1 MNMEIAIYV
10 DNPKD
15 LTAANAL
22 AASFTPNGEKSSLQ
36 IVNLMDSMDDGVP
49 AEVIQAM
56 LSKKAD
62 TFPLTSVG
70 GQPVVYGRLPSTGD
84 LEQLLHDAATAPG
97 DFQGLSRLHISLD
110 VNDFEKSLAF
120 YKVFFNTEPVKM
132 KGDYAQFIL
141 SDPPVN
147 FVINYF
153 GRKVDSKDAPTN
165 HMGIQLKTK
174 DGIATVIERY
184 KKAGFQYIEENDTAC
199 CYAVQ
204 TKVWVADPDGNKWEV
219 YISQAESDHGCGD
232 DCICWD
238 EIPPANA

>member
-1 MNMEIAIYV
+1 MDIAIYV

-22 AASFTPNGEKSSLQ
+22 AASFTANGEKSSLQ
-36 IVNLMDSMDDGVP
+36 VVNLMESMDDGVP
-49 AEVIQAM
+49 AEVVQAM
-56 LSKKAD
+56 LSKKAE

-97 DFQGLSRLHISLD
+97 DFPGLSRLHISLD
-110 VNDFEKSLAF
+110 VNNFEKSLAF
-120 YKVFFNTEPVKM
+120 YRVFFNTEPVKM

-184 KKAGFQYIEENDTAC
+184 KKAGFQYIEESDTAC